1 MKPPSDRSL
10 GGLSFINLM
19 TLAGMPF
26 IFIIK
31 TSGRF
36 IQISGCE
43 SIILNK

>member
-1 MKPPSDRSL
+1 MAFRLRNIWIPFESK
-10 GGLSFINLM
+10 
-19 TLAGMPF
+19 AEMPF
-26 IFIIK
+26 IFIVK